1 MLFSLQKLPY
11 GFVAALTGVMAFPI
25 NASAGE
31 PAAEAPASAVTTS
44 SATPATTSEE
54 PAPVPTDVSDGDQG
68 ASNQEASTAQD
79 DGPADDDG
87 PAADGQAKASDTD
100 VNADVNAAVNAAV
113 NNCMIK
119 TICSVK
125 QKIRWMTPAW
135 TPTECERIA
144 NAVESSSKRHDLS
157 PTLLLAIMINESDM
171 NEKAFRL
178 TVRAGKV
185 YAKDGGL
192 MAIRCVLDHK
202 DHCVNGNVRGMAW
215 KDIMDPVTNIE
226 VGARELAYW
235 RDGGGIATRT
245 INRRDSQGHIQQI
258 TKNGPCHHLTHA
270 WWAHYNHGPRYID
283 KGYPRHYP
291 HRIAVLDHALAT
303 VMNVDAPELNH
314 RITVHDPGKR
324 ERTVDRPLEKRFKKL
339 YSEILSSGSCAALAY
354 AN

>member
-1 MLFSLQKLPY
+1 VLFSLQKLPY
-11 GFVAALTGVMAFPI
+11 GFVAALTGVMAFPVSSRAAEPP
-25 NASAGE
+25 ASAPEGVVE
-31 PAAEAPASAVTTS
+31 SAAPPSPAPASEAPTQAASTDPANDNDTS
-44 SATPATTSEE
+44 NQEASPSN
-54 PAPVPTDVSDGDQG
+54 S
-68 ASNQEASTAQD
+68 ASNQEASAEQD
-79 DGPADDDG
+79 DDGQADDDQ
-87 PAADGQAKASDTD
+87 AAS
-100 VNADVNAAVNAAV
+100 
-113 NNCMIK
+113 CMVK

-135 TPTECERIA
+135 TPAECQRIA

-178 TVRAGKV
+178 SLRGGKV

-192 MAIRCVLDHK
+192 MAIRCVLDRK

-245 INRRDSQGHIQQI
+245 INRRDSQGHVQQI

-270 WWAHYNHGPRYID
+270 WWAHYNHGPRYIE

-314 RITVHDPGKR
+314 RITIHDPGKR

-339 YSEILSSGSCAALAY
+339 YNEILSSGSCSQLAY